1 MRIPPSRLA
10 TITWTSWV
18 PACAGM
24 TVEGEGMTVG
34 AGVDALDRG
43 AFIEIDDA
51 ALDAYLAAGTL
62 LAIRTAITLS
72 RVPSVR
78 LTPPARASST

>member
-1 MRIPPSRLA
+1 MDRLGSRVRGNDGGG
-10 TITWTSWV
+10 T
-18 PACAGM
+18 
-24 TVEGEGMTVG
+24 GMTVG

-78 LTPPARASST
+78 LARACQESCVRGHNGAHFWA